1 MSKNADGTYDNDL
14 SGALFKNEKRREG
27 KKDPHYQGS
36 CEIDGQEY
44 WIAGWKKRSKSGL
57 PYMNLSFTPKA
68 DISKDA
74 NKSDKVIEDDDDIPF

>member
-27 KKDPHYQGS
+27 KNDPHYQGS

-57 PYMNLSFTPKA
+57 AYVSLSFTVKA
-68 DISKDA
+68 DSQNPVDR
-74 NKSDKVIEDDDDIPF
+74 SDKTVENPNDIPF